1 MLGLIFAAPLIVVLV
16 LFTLSNEQPV
26 NLALWPTDLVL
37 EAPLS
42 VAVLA
47 ASALFF
53 LLGAVVVGIGSL
65 AQRRRARR
73 AESRVRALES
83 EVKALKQRPAPA
95 TTPGAAH
102 HRGLS

>member
-1 MLGLIFAAPLIVVLV
+1 MIGVIFAAPLIVLLV
-16 LFTLSNEQPV
+16 LFTLSNEQSV

-42 VAVLA
+42 VAVLV
-47 ASALFF
+47 ASGLFF
-53 LLGAVVVGIGSL
+53 LLGGVLVGFGSL

-83 EVKALKQRPAPA
+83 EVKALKQRPAVTAPPMLH
-95 TTPGAAH
+95 TIEG
-102 HRGLS
+102 